1 MANEDFDAYVSEVE
15 YLLRKVAL
23 IVKKRGRDILSDF
36 DITPP
41 QFNALLVLA
50 NNNKLTMGE
59 LCRRLYLASSTVTDL
74 IDRMEKNELV
84 IRERDPDDRRVI
96 RLRVREKGHE
106 LIKELMATRIGYLK
120 HVLLQ
125 VDPEQR
131 EHLRDALHSLFTI
144 MTEQKVQRGTAL
156 ETQKT

>member
-1 MANEDFDAYVSEVE
+1 MVHNGFDEYVSEVE

-23 IVKKRGRDILSDF
+23 IVKKRGRDILSNF

-50 NNNKLTMGE
+50 YNDNLTMGE
-59 LCRRLYLASSTVTDL
+59 LCKRLYLASSTVTDL

-84 IRERDPDDRRVI
+84 ARERDPNDRRVI
-96 RLRVREKGHE
+96 RLKVLEKGHT
-106 LIKELMATRIGYLK
+106 LIEQVMARRIGYLK
-120 HVLLQ
+120 HVLKQ

-131 EHLRDALHSLFTI
+131 EHLRDALQSLFTI
-144 MTEQKVQRGTAL
+144 MTEQKVQSGKAP
-156 ETQKT
+156 KS

>member
-1 MANEDFDAYVSEVE
+1 MPDNDFDAYVGEVE

-23 IVKKRGRDILSDF
+23 IVKKWGRDILTTF

-50 NNNKLTMGE
+50 NNDSLTMGE

-84 IRERDPDDRRVI
+84 ARERDADDRRVI
-96 RLRVREKGHE
+96 RLKVQEKGHE
-106 LIKELMATRIGYLK
+106 LIEELMARRIGYLK
-120 HVLLQ
+120 HVLKQ

-131 EHLRDALHSLFTI
+131 AHLRDSLHSLFTI
-144 MTEQKVQRGTAL
+144 MTEGKVQLTSPMD
-156 ETQKT
+156 